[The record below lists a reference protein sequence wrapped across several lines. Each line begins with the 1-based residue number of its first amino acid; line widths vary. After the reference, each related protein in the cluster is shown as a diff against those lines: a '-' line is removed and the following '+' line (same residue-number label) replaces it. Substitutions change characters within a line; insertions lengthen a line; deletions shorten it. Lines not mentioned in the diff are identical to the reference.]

1 MRAERELVVAVAQ
14 MRCGS
19 DRADNLD
26 RAETLVRRAAGE
38 GARLVLLQEFFE
50 TPYFPQ
56 DQIPENL
63 ELAAPVADHPTLE
76 RFGALAAELGVVLP
90 ISFFERAN
98 MARYNS
104 VMVFDGDGAALGLY
118 RKSHIPDGPGY
129 REKYHFNPGDSG
141 FRVWDTAVG
150 RIGVAICWD
159 QWFPEAARAMAL
171 KGAEILLYPSAIGS
185 EPQAPALDSR
195 DHWRR
200 VMQGHAAAN
209 LIPVA
214 AANRIGT
221 ERGGES
227 EISFYG
233 QSFITDETGQIV
245 ADLGA
250 SVDEIVLHRLDLA
263 AIARARDSWGLFRDR
278 RPELYSALLSS
289 DGEVS

>member
-98 MARYNS
+98 MARYNA
-104 VMVFDGDGAALGLY
+104 VMVFDADGAALGLY

-141 FRVWDTAVG
+141 FRVWDTVVG

-159 QWFPEAARAMAL
+159 QWFPEAARVMAL

-221 ERGGES
+221 EPGGES

-233 QSFITDETGQIV
+233 RSFITDETGQIV

-278 RPELYSALLSS
+278 RPELYGALLSS